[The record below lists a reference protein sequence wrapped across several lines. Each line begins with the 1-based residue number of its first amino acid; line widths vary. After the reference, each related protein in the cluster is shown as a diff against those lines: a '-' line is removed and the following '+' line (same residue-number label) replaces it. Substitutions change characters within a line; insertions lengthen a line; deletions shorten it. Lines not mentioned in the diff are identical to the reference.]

1 MRQIEFEYD
10 DPLDLI
16 WLSAAKQVGIH
27 VERSSEVF
35 ASWDGRGTLLIG
47 EPETLDADDSLAQ
60 LIFHEMCHFLV
71 EGPEAWSQADWG
83 LGSAPKEHEFACLR
97 LQASLADPYGLR
109 WVLASTT
116 DFRTFY
122 DQLPR
127 DALRGEDA
135 SAVMAREG
143 FGRAQHSP
151 WSEAIHS
158 ALQRTLEI
166 ARVVQ
171 PLALPSSVWSRAQR

>member
-1 MRQIEFEYD
+1 M
-10 DPLDLI
+10 
-16 WLSAAKQVGIH
+16 
-27 VERSSEVF
+27 
-35 ASWDGRGTLLIG
+35 LIG

-71 EGPEAWSQADWG
+71 EGPEAWSHADWG
-83 LGSAPKEHEFACLR
+83 LENAQKDHEFACLR

-109 WVLASTT
+109 GVLASTT

-127 DALRGEDA
+127 DALRGDDV
-135 SAVMAREG
+135 SAVLARQG
-143 FGRAQHSP
+143 FERAQRSP
-151 WSEAIHS
+151 WCEAINS
-158 ALQRTLEI
+158 ALQSTLEI

-171 PLALPSSVWSRAQR
+171 PLALPSSVWSRVQL